1 MPTGATGS
9 PLRVKVSQVEE
20 HNGAGSGEAERGGLP
35 QRVSLLLEMREGDVV
50 ERITTA
56 EAVARALDL
65 AANPGL
71 TVLGITGPP
80 GAGKS
85 SLAASVVAAVEGA
98 VLVGMD
104 GFHLAHRVLEE
115 RGLVEVK
122 GAPETFDAAGYV
134 ALLRR
139 VRGLDP
145 STGSGH
151 RGLDRPWGLDRL
163 DQPVWAPEF
172 RRDIEDAVAGAVA
185 VTAEHRLLVTEGN
198 YLLLDVAPWDEVRG
212 LLDAC
217 WYVDLADPDRRTR
230 LQARHE
236 RYGRSPDEARE
247 RTLGSDEHNAALVA
261 ATRDRADLLVVES
274 LD

>member
-1 MPTGATGS
+1 
-9 PLRVKVSQVEE
+9 
-20 HNGAGSGEAERGGLP
+20 
-35 QRVSLLLEMREGDVV
+35 V

-56 EAVARALDL
+56 EAVARAHEM
-65 AANPGL
+65 AARPGL
-71 TVLGITGPP
+71 TLLGITGPP

-85 SLAASVVAAVEGA
+85 SLAEAVVAEVEGA

-115 RGLVEVK
+115 RGLVAVK

-139 VRGLDP
+139 VRGLD
-145 STGSGH
+145 
-151 RGLDRPWGLDRL
+151 
-163 DQPVWAPEF
+163 QPPTVWAPEF
-172 RRDIEDAVAGAVA
+172 RRDIEDAIAGAVA
-185 VTAEHRLLVTEGN
+185 VTAEHRLVVTEGN
-198 YLLLDVAPWDEVRG
+198 YLLLDVPPWGEVRG

-217 WYVDLADPDRRTR
+217 WYGDLADPDRRTR

-236 RYGRSPDEARE
+236 RYGRTPDEAHE
-247 RTLGSDEHNAALVA
+247 RTHGSDERNAGLVV

>member
-1 MPTGATGS
+1 M
-9 PLRVKVSQVEE
+9 
-20 HNGAGSGEAERGGLP
+20 
-35 QRVSLLLEMREGDVV
+35 

-56 EAVARALDL
+56 DAIARAHAM
-65 AANPGL
+65 AARPGL
-71 TVLGITGPP
+71 TLLGITGPP

-85 SLAASVVAAVEGA
+85 SLAEAVAAEVEGA
-98 VLVGMD
+98 VLIGMD
-104 GFHLAHRVLEE
+104 GFHLAHRVLVE
-115 RGLVEVK
+115 RGLVAVK

-139 VRGLDP
+139 VRGLDQG
-145 STGSGH
+145 T
-151 RGLDRPWGLDRL
+151 
-163 DQPVWAPEF
+163 VWAPEF
-172 RRDIEDAVAGAVA
+172 RRDIEDAIAGAVA
-185 VTAEHRLLVTEGN
+185 VTAEHRLVVTEGN
-198 YLLLDVAPWDEVRG
+198 YLLLDVPPWDGVRG

-236 RYGRSPDEARE
+236 RYGRTPDEAHE
-247 RTLGSDEHNAALVA
+247 RTHGSDERNTELVV

>member
-1 MPTGATGS
+1 M
-9 PLRVKVSQVEE
+9 RQ
-20 HNGAGSGEAERGGLP
+20 GG
-35 QRVSLLLEMREGDVV
+35 GV

-56 EAVARALDL
+56 EAVARAQEL
-65 AANPGL
+65 AARPGL
-71 TVLGITGPP
+71 TLLGITGPP

-85 SLAASVVAAVEGA
+85 SLAETVVAQVGGA

-104 GFHLAHRVLEE
+104 GFHLAHRVLVE
-115 RGLVEVK
+115 RGLVDVK

-139 VRGLDP
+139 VRGLD
-145 STGSGH
+145 G
-151 RGLDRPWGLDRL
+151 L
-163 DQPVWAPEF
+163 DQPDGLDQVGTVWAPEF
-172 RRDIEDAVAGAVA
+172 RRDIEDAIAGAVA
-185 VTAEHRLLVTEGN
+185 ATAEHRLVVTEGN
-198 YLLLDVAPWDEVRG
+198 YLLLCVPPWDEVRG

-236 RYGRSPDEARE
+236 RYGRTSDEAHE
-247 RTLGSDEHNAALVA
+247 RTHGSDERNAGLVV

>member
-1 MPTGATGS
+1 
-9 PLRVKVSQVEE
+9 
-20 HNGAGSGEAERGGLP
+20 
-35 QRVSLLLEMREGDVV
+35 V

-56 EAVARALDL
+56 EAVARAHEM
-65 AANPGL
+65 AARPGL
-71 TVLGITGPP
+71 TLLGITGPP

-85 SLAASVVAAVEGA
+85 SLAEAVVAEVEGS

-115 RGLVEVK
+115 RALVDVK

-139 VRGLDP
+139 VRGLD
-145 STGSGH
+145 
-151 RGLDRPWGLDRL
+151 
-163 DQPVWAPEF
+163 QPPTVWAPEF
-172 RRDIEDAVAGAVA
+172 RRDIEDAIAGAVA
-185 VTAEHRLLVTEGN
+185 VTAEHRLVVTEGN
-198 YLLLDVAPWDEVRG
+198 YLLLDVPPWDEVRG

-236 RYGRSPDEARE
+236 RYGRTPDEAHE
-247 RTLGSDEHNAALVA
+247 RTHGSDERNAGLVV

>member
-1 MPTGATGS
+1 M
-9 PLRVKVSQVEE
+9 RQ
-20 HNGAGSGEAERGGLP
+20 GG
-35 QRVSLLLEMREGDVV
+35 GV
-50 ERITTA
+50 ERITAA
-56 EAVARALDL
+56 EAVRRARDL
-65 AANPGL
+65 AEQPGP

-85 SLAASVVAAVEGA
+85 SLAEAVVAAVRGA

-139 VRGLDP
+139 IRALAGAG
-145 STGSGH
+145 T
-151 RGLDRPWGLDRL
+151 
-163 DQPVWAPEF
+163 VWAPGF
-172 RRDIEDAVAGAVA
+172 RREIEDAVAGAVA
-185 VTAEHRLLVTEGN
+185 VTAEHRLVVTEGN
-198 YLLLDVAPWDEVRG
+198 YLLLDTAPWGEVRA

-217 WYVDLADPDRRTR
+217 WYVDVADPDRRTR
-230 LQARHE
+230 LRARHE
-236 RYGRSPDEARE
+236 HYGRTPDEARE
-247 RTLGSDEHNAALVA
+247 RTHGSDERNAVLVA

>member
-1 MPTGATGS
+1 M
-9 PLRVKVSQVEE
+9 RQ
-20 HNGAGSGEAERGGLP
+20 GG
-35 QRVSLLLEMREGDVV
+35 GV

-56 EAVARALDL
+56 EALSRAHGL
-65 AANPGL
+65 AVRPGPA
-71 TVLGITGPP
+71 VLGITGPP

-85 SLAASVVAAVEGA
+85 SLAEAVVAAVEGA

-104 GFHLAHRVLEE
+104 GFHLAHRVLVE

-139 VRGLDP
+139 VRGLDGP
-145 STGSGH
+145 GT
-151 RGLDRPWGLDRL
+151 
-163 DQPVWAPEF
+163 VWAPEF
-172 RRDIEDAVAGAVA
+172 RREIEDAVAGAVA
-185 VTAEHRLLVTEGN
+185 VTAEHRLVVTEGN
-198 YLLLDVAPWDEVRG
+198 YLLLDTAPWDEVRG

-236 RYGRSPDEARE
+236 HYGRTPDEARE
-247 RTLGSDEHNAALVA
+247 RTHGSDERNAVLVA

>member
-1 MPTGATGS
+1 M
-9 PLRVKVSQVEE
+9 
-20 HNGAGSGEAERGGLP
+20 
-35 QRVSLLLEMREGDVV
+35 

-56 EAVARALDL
+56 GALARATEL
-65 AANPGL
+65 AARPGPTL
-71 TVLGITGPP
+71 LGITGPP

-85 SLAASVVAAVEGA
+85 SLAEAVVAAVEGA

-115 RGLVEVK
+115 RGLVHVK
-122 GAPETFDAAGYV
+122 GAPQTFDAAGYV

-139 VRGLDP
+139 IRGLD
-145 STGSGH
+145 
-151 RGLDRPWGLDRL
+151 GLDGPGT
-163 DQPVWAPEF
+163 VWAPEF
-172 RRDIEDAVAGAVA
+172 RRDIEDAIAGAVA
-185 VTAEHRLLVTEGN
+185 VTPHHRLVVTEGN
-198 YLLLDVAPWDEVRG
+198 YLLLDVPPWDDVRG

-217 WYVDLADPDRRTR
+217 WYVDLTDHDRRTR

-236 RYGRSPDEARE
+236 LYGRTPEEARE
-247 RTLGSDEHNAALVA
+247 RTFGSDERNAALVA

>member
-1 MPTGATGS
+1 M
-9 PLRVKVSQVEE
+9 
-20 HNGAGSGEAERGGLP
+20 
-35 QRVSLLLEMREGDVV
+35 

-56 EAVARALDL
+56 EAVARAQDL
-65 AANPGL
+65 AASSGL

-85 SLAASVVAAVEGA
+85 SLAASVVSAVDGA

-139 VRGLDP
+139 VRGLDRLDP
-145 STGSGH
+145 PG
-151 RGLDRPWGLDRL
+151 GLDGL

-172 RRDIEDAVAGAVA
+172 RREIEDAVAGAVA
-185 VTAEHRLLVTEGN
+185 VTAEHRLVVTEGN
-198 YLLLDVAPWDEVRG
+198 YLLLDVPPWGEVRG

-236 RYGRSPDEARE
+236 RYGRSPDEARG
-247 RTLGSDEHNAALVA
+247 RTLGSDERNAALVA
-261 ATRDRADLLVVES
+261 ATRDRADLLVES

>member
-1 MPTGATGS
+1 
-9 PLRVKVSQVEE
+9 VET
-20 HNGAGSGEAERGGLP
+20 
-35 QRVSLLLEMREGDVV
+35 V
-50 ERITTA
+50 TTA
-56 EAVARALDL
+56 EAVRRSREL
-65 AANPGL
+65 AERPGR

-85 SLAASVVAAVEGA
+85 SLADAVVAAVGGA

-139 VRGLDP
+139 IRGLDEP
-145 STGSGH
+145 G
-151 RGLDRPWGLDRL
+151 
-163 DQPVWAPEF
+163 QPDGPGAVWAPEF
-172 RRDIEDAVAGAVA
+172 RREIEDAVAGAVA
-185 VTAEHRLLVTEGN
+185 VAPEHRLVVTEGN
-198 YLLLDVAPWDEVRG
+198 YLLLDLPPWDGVRG

-230 LQARHE
+230 LRARHE
-236 RYGRSPDEARE
+236 RYGRTAEEACE
-247 RTLGSDEHNAALVA
+247 RTLGSDERNALLVA
-261 ATRDRADLLVVES
+261 GTRDRADLLVVES

>member
-1 MPTGATGS
+1 M
-9 PLRVKVSQVEE
+9 
-20 HNGAGSGEAERGGLP
+20 
-35 QRVSLLLEMREGDVV
+35 

-56 EAVARALDL
+56 DALKRAQEL
-65 AANPGL
+65 AAQPGPV
-71 TVLGITGPP
+71 VLGITGPP

-85 SLAASVVAAVEGA
+85 SLAEAVVAAVEGA

-115 RGLVEVK
+115 RGLVGVK

-134 ALLRR
+134 ALLCRI
-139 VRGLDP
+139 RGL
-145 STGSGH
+145 G
-151 RGLDRPWGLDRL
+151 GLDRPET
-163 DQPVWAPEF
+163 VWAPEF
-172 RRDIEDAVAGAVA
+172 RREIEDAVAGAVA
-185 VTAEHRLLVTEGN
+185 VTAEHRLVVTEGN
-198 YLLLDVAPWDEVRG
+198 YLLLGTAPWSEVRD

-236 RYGRSPDEARE
+236 HYGRPPDEARE
-247 RTLGSDEHNAALVA
+247 RTHGSDERNAVLVA

>member
-1 MPTGATGS
+1 M
-9 PLRVKVSQVEE
+9 
-20 HNGAGSGEAERGGLP
+20 
-35 QRVSLLLEMREGDVV
+35 

-56 EAVARALDL
+56 EAVARAHEM
-65 AANPGL
+65 AARPGL
-71 TVLGITGPP
+71 TLLGITGPP

-85 SLAASVVAAVEGA
+85 SLAEAVVAEVEGS

-115 RGLVEVK
+115 RALVDVK

-139 VRGLDP
+139 VRGLD
-145 STGSGH
+145 
-151 RGLDRPWGLDRL
+151 
-163 DQPVWAPEF
+163 QPPTVWAPEF
-172 RRDIEDAVAGAVA
+172 RRDIEDAIAGAVA
-185 VTAEHRLLVTEGN
+185 VTAEHRLVVTEGN
-198 YLLLDVAPWDEVRG
+198 YLLLDVPPWGEVRG

-236 RYGRSPDEARE
+236 RYGRTPDEAHE
-247 RTLGSDEHNAALVA
+247 RTHGSDERNAGLVV

>member
-1 MPTGATGS
+1 M
-9 PLRVKVSQVEE
+9 
-20 HNGAGSGEAERGGLP
+20 
-35 QRVSLLLEMREGDVV
+35 
-50 ERITTA
+50 ERITTT
-56 EAVARALDL
+56 EAVARAHEM
-65 AANPGL
+65 AARPGL
-71 TVLGITGPP
+71 TLLGITGPP

-85 SLAASVVAAVEGA
+85 SLAEAVVAEVEGS

-115 RGLVEVK
+115 RALVDVK

-139 VRGLDP
+139 VRGLD
-145 STGSGH
+145 
-151 RGLDRPWGLDRL
+151 
-163 DQPVWAPEF
+163 QPPTVWAPEF
-172 RRDIEDAVAGAVA
+172 RRDIEDAIAGAVA
-185 VTAEHRLLVTEGN
+185 VTAEHRLVVTEGN
-198 YLLLDVAPWDEVRG
+198 YLLLDVPPWGEVRG

-236 RYGRSPDEARE
+236 RYGRTPDEAHE
-247 RTLGSDEHNAALVA
+247 RTHGSDERNAGLVV

>member
-1 MPTGATGS
+1 M
-9 PLRVKVSQVEE
+9 
-20 HNGAGSGEAERGGLP
+20 
-35 QRVSLLLEMREGDVV
+35 

-56 EAVARALDL
+56 EAVARAQDL
-65 AANPGL
+65 AASPGL

-85 SLAASVVAAVEGA
+85 SLAASVVAAVDGA

-122 GAPETFDAAGYV
+122 GAPESFDAAGYV

-139 VRGLDP
+139 IRGLDP
-145 STGSGH
+145 STCSGH
-151 RGLDRPWGLDRL
+151 RGL

-172 RRDIEDAVAGAVA
+172 RREIEDAVAGAVA
-185 VTAEHRLLVTEGN
+185 VTAEHRLVVTEGN
-198 YLLLDVAPWDEVRG
+198 YLLLDVPPWGEVRG

-236 RYGRSPDEARE
+236 HYGRSPDEARE
-247 RTLGSDEHNAALVA
+247 RTLGSDERNAALVA